1 MISNWKTNKISQIGD
16 FRIFTL
22 NSARRINPVSGK
34 EGEFYFIDSPKWV
47 NIIPITED
55 RKVVFVEQYRHGT
68 DSVTIEIPAGL
79 VEKGEDTQLAAKR
92 ECEEE
97 CGFRGDGLPELLGV
111 NSPNPAFLNN
121 KCYSYVWHN
130 CTKQFEQN
138 LDTNEVID
146 IHLIDID
153 TVKKMIMGGEI
164 NHSLVLTAF
173 LFYSLK
179 YKF

>member
-1 MISNWKTNKISQIGD
+1 MISNWKTNEVNQIGD

-22 NSARRINPVSGK
+22 NSANRTNPKNGVA
-34 EGEFYFIDSPKWV
+34 GEYYFLNSPKWV
-47 NIIPITED
+47 NIIPITND
-55 RKVVFVEQYRHGT
+55 GKIVFVEQYRHGT
-68 DSVTIEIPAGL
+68 DSVTLEIPAGL
-79 VEKGEDTQLAAKR
+79 VEPNEDTAIAAKR

-97 CGFRGDGLPELLGV
+97 SGFSALALPELLGI

-130 CTKQFEQN
+130 CSKMFEQS

-146 IHLIDID
+146 IHLIDIG

-173 LFYSLK
+173 FFYSLK